1 MRSFAMNRR
10 FRLNELADLMVF
22 DNEEGVSKPDERI
35 YCEAKVIFLRQAQV
49 LKRVFYLRFD
59 FIKSQVENPFQ
70 NLSLPQKNNF
80 TKTLTVLEFI
90 LSSAW

>member
-1 MRSFAMNRR
+1 
-10 FRLNELADLMVF
+10 
-22 DNEEGVSKPDERI
+22 
-35 YCEAKVIFLRQAQV
+35 
-49 LKRVFYLRFD
+49 LRFD
-59 FIKSQVENPFQ
+59 EIKSQVENPFQ